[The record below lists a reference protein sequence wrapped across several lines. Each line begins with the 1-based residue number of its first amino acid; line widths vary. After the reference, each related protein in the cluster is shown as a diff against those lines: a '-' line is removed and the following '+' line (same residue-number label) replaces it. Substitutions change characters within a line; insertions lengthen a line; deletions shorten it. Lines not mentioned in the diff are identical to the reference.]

1 MFCDCQSTTKVLR
14 VSVIQRNLI
23 WPARCPPPCVHTMNN
38 PPPLIVGTPE
48 NMMEIL
54 PVVICWGKEE
64 EILQIKLKPQIRIP
78 WSSSKAVHQKE
89 VIWAGSDL
97 SGKPC
102 GGDVG
107 LPQEQ
112 ISFSSGL
119 KEGSSLEFH
128 SCRDQP

>member
-1 MFCDCQSTTKVLR
+1 
-14 VSVIQRNLI
+14 
-23 WPARCPPPCVHTMNN
+23 MNN

-64 EILQIKLKPQIRIP
+64 EILQIKLKLQIRIP

-89 VIWAGSDL
+89 IIWAGSDL

-112 ISFSSGL
+112 IRFSSGL